1 MSGTQSP
8 SDQIEVISR
17 NKRSFFT
24 SPQCKPKTED
34 PLPPEFDWRYK
45 NIVTPIKNQ
54 GRCGSCWAHASAASI
69 ESVWAMRTG
78 QIIDLSVQDIMNCAS
93 SHACKGDI
101 IDNAYNFAIKSGV
114 SQESTLPYRG
124 IVSFSIRGYKTWLDL
139 YLILIKIHIS

>member
-1 MSGTQSP
+1 LSGTQLP
-8 SDQIEVISR
+8 SDRIEVISR

-24 SPQCKPKTED
+24 SPQCKPKTTD
-34 PLPPEFDWRYK
+34 SLPPAFDWRQK

-78 QIIDLSVQDIMNCAS
+78 QIIDLSEQDIMNCAS
-93 SHACKGDI
+93 KNACNGDI

-114 SQESTLPYRG
+114 AQESAFPYKG
-124 IVSFSIRGYKTWLDL
+124 AVSFSMREYKT
-139 YLILIKIHIS
+139 